1 MEKHSPAQ
9 ITAAQWLEFHTPV
22 TEFID
27 ATAMQAGPINNLQDF
42 EALMAQYGKVDYFT
56 MEPFW
61 QLVMHS
67 QFAVG
72 QYDQFAHALRR
83 AAAAQHA
90 DSDMVEESLRMFRQM
105 FFNQADSLDSICEA
119 IRRAAEDKEHAD
131 KVSVLCLPCGAG
143 KSTALTKLIYDVIQR
158 DDGQGLIIVTDSVER
173 MRKYWEK
180 DSGNPHFDE
189 LLLRFISA
197 HQQAVAVVTS
207 DNIRAAMAQQHYAP
221 VVVVSTQRYFSWH
234 KEDVQR
240 LLQWEGGTRPLIIFD
255 EMPYLSQI
263 HDVTPETLDRIATR
277 LRMGSEATSEE
288 SRNEK
293 RKMVTYWER
302 IRAALL
308 DKLEK
313 LEDAA
318 ISGYFCAAQPD
329 EEWEQFAAYVYAHA
343 GQINTQNESVTT
355 MVEDVQELLS
365 NWGVYACRSS
375 AQAGSYES
383 KFAVY
388 RDFRDLVTDL
398 DAKVIVLDGTA
409 DISPMYREDYIHM
422 GPRRQFVRSMSYL
435 TIKLC
440 DVDTSEKAL
449 REGKGQIQKMI
460 HSYLQAAT
468 QKDPDLVVF
477 TRKRA
482 EAAFH
487 RLGMDMDHTGHFNNI
502 KGLNSYSQSTNI
514 AQVGLN
520 RLPPVNYYVMDLA
533 RDEEA
538 RQRLTEATST
548 EEMTEAVRLV
558 SEAAEFNVQTM
569 TGAVLADIE
578 QNMFRS
584 AIRNADNCSPVTYYL
599 FFAHEHYRELIDAIR
614 DRYEALG
621 AKVEIEDRECVEK
634 YAPNDS
640 VQKRLETIQAWYDQW
655 DGEPI
660 KRSFVLK
667 MLGMTAKEFENTL
680 RLRPGSR
687 TVLLIME
694 AGQTARRAGH
704 KRGWLKKP

>member
-72 QYDQFAHALRR
+72 QYDQFAHALCR

-90 DSDMVEESLRMFRQM
+90 DIDMVEESLRMFHQM

-173 MRKYWEK
+173 MQKYWEK
-180 DSGNPHFDE
+180 DSRNPHFDE

-207 DNIRAAMAQQHYAP
+207 DNIRTAMAQQHYAP

-277 LRMGSEATSEE
+277 LRMGIEATSEE

-293 RKMVTYWER
+293 HRMVVYWER

-329 EEWEQFAAYVYAHA
+329 EDWEQFAAYVRAHA
-343 GQINTQNESVTT
+343 SQINTQNESVTT

-398 DAKVIVLDGTA
+398 NAKVIVLDGTA

-449 REGKGQIQKMI
+449 REGEGQIQKMI
-460 HSYLQAAT
+460 HSYLQDAT
-468 QKDPDLVVF
+468 QKDPNLVVF
-477 TRKRA
+477 TRKSA

-487 RLGMDMDHTGHFNNI
+487 KLGMDAAHTGHFNNI

-533 RDEEA
+533 RDEDA
-538 RQRLTEATST
+538 RQRLTEAAST
-548 EEMTEAVRLV
+548 EEMKDVVRLI
-558 SEAAEFNVQTM
+558 SESAEFNVQTM

-621 AKVEIEDRECVEK
+621 AKVEQIDQEEVESFFDT
-634 YAPNDS
+634 DS
-640 VQKRLETIQAWYDQW
+640 MQRRILRTMSFLIQW
-655 DGEPI
+655 DGAPMRRRDLLRRLDMDRNDFDAMMRHPDAQE
-660 KRSFVLK
+660 V
-667 MLGMTAKEFENTL
+667 KEYYAACV
-680 RLRPGSR
+680 S
-687 TVLLIME
+687 
-694 AGQTARRAGH
+694 TAREHGH
-704 KRGWLKKP
+704 PRGWIRK

>member
-72 QYDQFAHALRR
+72 QYDQFAHALCR

-90 DSDMVEESLRMFRQM
+90 DIDMVEESLRMFHQM

-180 DSGNPHFDE
+180 DSRNPHFDE

-277 LRMGSEATSEE
+277 LRMGIEATSEE

-302 IRAALL
+302 IRSALL

-318 ISGYFCAAQPD
+318 IPGYFCAAQPD

-343 GQINTQNESVTT
+343 SQINAQNESVTT
-355 MVEDVQELLS
+355 MVEDVQELLK

-388 RDFRDLVTDL
+388 RDFRDLVTNL

-460 HSYLQAAT
+460 HRYLQDAT
-468 QKDPDLVVF
+468 QKDPNLVVF
-477 TRKRA
+477 TRKSA

-502 KGLNSYSQSTNI
+502 KGLNSYNQSTNI

-548 EEMTEAVRLV
+548 EEMKEAIRLV

-599 FFAHEHYRELIDAIR
+599 FFAHEHYRELIGAIR

-621 AKVEIEDRECVEK
+621 TKVEIEDRECVEK
-634 YAPNDS
+634 
-640 VQKRLETIQAWYDQW
+640 IC
-655 DGEPI
+655 
-660 KRSFVLK
+660 
-667 MLGMTAKEFENTL
+667 AK
-680 RLRPGSR
+680 
-687 TVLLIME
+687 
-694 AGQTARRAGH
+694 
-704 KRGWLKKP
+704 